1 MTTKMKAIQLNEYGP
16 SSALRYEDVQR
27 PVAGSGQVLVRVAAA
42 GVNPIDW
49 KFRAGYLKDMIPLA
63 LPWTPGFDFSGTVE
77 AVGPDVTGLAVGDAV
92 FGKSAFPGGGSY
104 AQFVVVTPAEIV
116 RKPAGVDH
124 VHAAAIP
131 AGALT
136 AWQALFNDGALE
148 LAAGQTL
155 LILGAGGSVGGFA
168 VQLAK
173 RKGARVIAA
182 GRASQQAH
190 LTALGADVFIDTA
203 LKNLSLA
210 GQVDAVLDLV
220 GGELQEQAWPQLKQG
235 GAFVSTISPPSA
247 DQAATRGARITLV
260 FTQTSAEQLA
270 AVAKLVDQGAV
281 KVQIA
286 KTLPLEKAAEAHAL
300 LEAQGVSGKVVL
312 TT

>member
-1 MTTKMKAIQLNEYGP
+1 MTKMKAIQLYEYGP

-27 PVAGSGQVLVRVAAA
+27 PVSGAGQVLVRVAAA

-77 AVGPDVTGLAVGDAV
+77 VVGPDVAGFAVGDAV
-92 FGKSAFPGGGSY
+92 FGKSSFPGGGSY
-104 AQFVVVTPAEIV
+104 AQFVVVEPAEIV

-124 VHAAAIP
+124 VQAAAIP

-136 AWQALFNDGALE
+136 AWQALFNEGALE
-148 LAAGQTL
+148 LAEGQTL

-168 VQLAK
+168 VQLA
-173 RKGARVIAA
+173 RRNGARVIAA
-182 GRASQQAH
+182 GRASQREH
-190 LTALGADVFIDTA
+190 LTALGVDVFIDTA
-203 LKNLSLA
+203 LNSLSLA

-220 GGELQEQAWPQLKQG
+220 GGELQEHAWPQLKQG
-235 GAFVSTISPPSA
+235 GAFASTISPPST
-247 DQAATRGARITLV
+247 DQASTRGARTTMV

-270 AVAKLVDQGAV
+270 EAAELVDQGAV

-300 LEAQGVSGKVVL
+300 LEAQGVSGKLVL

>member
-1 MTTKMKAIQLNEYGP
+1 MTTMKAIQMHEYGP
-16 SSALRYEDVQR
+16 ASGLRYEDVQR
-27 PVAGSGQVLVRVAAA
+27 PVAGQGQVLVRVAAA
-42 GVNPIDW
+42 GVNPVDW

-77 AVGPDVTGLAVGDAV
+77 AVGPDVTAFAVGDAV
-92 FGKSAFPGGGSY
+92 FGKSGFPGGGSY
-104 AQFVVVTPAEIV
+104 AQFVIVTPTDIV
-116 RKPAGVDH
+116 RKPARVDH

-148 LAAGQTL
+148 VTAGQTL
-155 LILGAGGSVGGFA
+155 LVLGAGGSVGGFA

-173 RKGARVIAA
+173 RKGARVVAA

-190 LTALGADVFIDTA
+190 LRSLGADLFVDTA
-203 LKNLSLA
+203 QGDLSSA

-220 GGELQEQAWPQLKQG
+220 GGDLQEQAWSQLKRG
-235 GAFVSTISPPSA
+235 GAFASTISPPSA
-247 DQAATRGARITLV
+247 EQASTRAARTAFI
-260 FTQTSAEQLA
+260 FTQTSAQQLA
-270 AVAKLVDQGAV
+270 EVAALVDQGAV
-281 KVQIA
+281 NVHIA
-286 KTLPLEKAAEAHAL
+286 KTLPLEKAGEAHAL
-300 LEAQGVSGKVVL
+300 LEGQGVLGKLVL